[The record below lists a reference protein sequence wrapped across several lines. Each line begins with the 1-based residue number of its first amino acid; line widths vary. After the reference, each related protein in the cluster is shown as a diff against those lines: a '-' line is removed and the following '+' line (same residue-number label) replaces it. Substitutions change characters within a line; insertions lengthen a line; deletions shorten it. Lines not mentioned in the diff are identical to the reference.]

1 MFTLLQTVVLL
12 VLSFLFGSVI
22 NMMMLAKKYEN
33 RVVKEEIEATQNRG
47 DNMNGLSRIKNMSTK
62 RFYRSIFGIVLLAL
76 ITVGYV
82 LYTQEV
88 IANDYSAY
96 VYVVIGLFAAYV
108 LLVEKTITVIHIPI
122 FRMWK
127 DGKPARKEKRAE
139 RKAQKEAEKKEI
151 EDLKLEAANQL
162 AKELEEKERKKN
174 LDKQYAELKR
184 DAKPEPKKAVIVV
197 EGTVVDKKD
206 EK

>member
-139 RKAQKEAEKKEI
+139 RKAQKEAEKKYNKSVAPSAQLQRFECQQNH
-151 EDLKLEAANQL
+151 NQGHTGI
-162 AKELEEKERKKN
+162 ASK
-174 LDKQYAELKR
+174 DGF
-184 DAKPEPKKAVIVV
+184 KAQHR
-197 EGTVVDKKD
+197 GHQGQHDQTYTPPS
-206 EK
+206 